1 MSEVLILSV
10 SKEELKA
17 MIQEAVLALSS
28 VPPASKPEIDT
39 QLLKIE
45 QVCELLKVSKVTIH
59 KWKRLGIIPFHRI
72 SNRIFFKKEEVL
84 QALKNI
90 DLKGSKRY

>member
-10 SKEELKA
+10 SKEELRA